1 MNNPIF
7 NAMMQNTPLGGMQN
21 LIQQY
26 KQFRQT
32 FQGDPQQKIQETLN
46 GLILALHVR
55 FPSVLLTKPPICGKI
70 RANQKKKAGEP

>member
-26 KQFRQT
+26 RQFRET
-32 FQGDPQQKIQETLN
+32 FQGDPQQKIQEIMNSGQITQAQ
-46 GLILALHVR
+46 I
-55 FPSVLLTKPPICGKI
+55 
-70 RANQKKKAGEP
+70 NQARSMATEFQKFMK

>member
-7 NAMMQNTPLGGMQN
+7 NTMMQNTPLGGMQN

-32 FQGDPQQKIQETLN
+32 FQGDPQQKIQEMLSSGQITQEQ
-46 GLILALHVR
+46 V
-55 FPSVLLTKPPICGKI
+55 
-70 RANQKKKAGEP
+70 NQARSMATEFQKLMR

>member
-7 NAMMQNTPLGGMQN
+7 NTMMQNTPLGGMQN

-32 FQGDPQQKIQETLN
+32 FQGDPQQKIQEMLSSGQITQEQ
-46 GLILALHVR
+46 V
-55 FPSVLLTKPPICGKI
+55 
-70 RANQKKKAGEP
+70 NQARNMATEFQKLMR

>member
-1 MNNPIF
+1 MNNSIF

-32 FQGDPQQKIQETLN
+32 FQGDPQQKIQEMLSSGQITQEQ
-46 GLILALHVR
+46 V
-55 FPSVLLTKPPICGKI
+55 
-70 RANQKKKAGEP
+70 NQARSMATEFQKLMR

>member
-1 MNNPIF
+1 MNNSIF

-32 FQGDPQQKIQETLN
+32 FQGDPQQKVQEMLSSGQITQEQ
-46 GLILALHVR
+46 V
-55 FPSVLLTKPPICGKI
+55 
-70 RANQKKKAGEP
+70 NQARSMATEFQKFMR

>member
-1 MNNPIF
+1 MNNTIF

-32 FQGDPQQKIQETLN
+32 FQGDPQQKVQEMLSSGQITQEQ
-46 GLILALHVR
+46 V
-55 FPSVLLTKPPICGKI
+55 
-70 RANQKKKAGEP
+70 NQARSMATEFQKLMR

>member
-7 NAMMQNTPLGGMQN
+7 NAMMANTPLGGMQN

-32 FQGDPQQKIQETLN
+32 FQGDPQQKIQEMLSSGQITQEQ
-46 GLILALHVR
+46 V
-55 FPSVLLTKPPICGKI
+55 
-70 RANQKKKAGEP
+70 NQARSMATEFQKLMR

>member
-7 NAMMQNTPLGGMQN
+7 NAMTQNTPLGGMQN

-32 FQGDPQQKIQETLN
+32 FQGDPQQKVQEMLN
-46 GLILALHVR
+46 NGQITQEQV
-55 FPSVLLTKPPICGKI
+55 
-70 RANQKKKAGEP
+70 NQARSMATEFQKLMR

>member
-7 NAMMQNTPLGGMQN
+7 NTMMQNTPLGGMQN

-32 FQGDPQQKIQETLN
+32 FQGDPQQKVQEMLSSGQITQEQ
-46 GLILALHVR
+46 V
-55 FPSVLLTKPPICGKI
+55 
-70 RANQKKKAGEP
+70 NQARSMATEFQKLMR